1 MAAFPVWNRPQIRI
15 LQSTQLNIKKK
26 TGQSISQ
33 ETIYQPIELK
43 VGVFQDLKE
52 HREVS
57 FTKKEDPEGVFQDFK
72 DQREVSFTQKEDPE
86 GVFQDLKSQRKV
98 SFTQREDPGGVFQD
112 LKSQREAKRNSQIF
126 TEEKY

>member
-1 MAAFPVWNRPQIRI
+1 MAFPVWKRPQIRA
-15 LQSTQLNIKKK
+15 LQSPQLHIEKK
-26 TGQSISQ
+26 TVQSISQ
-33 ETIYQPIELK
+33 ETINQPIELK
-43 VGVFQDLKE
+43 EVGFTQKEDPGGIFQDLK
-52 HREVS
+52 
-57 FTKKEDPEGVFQDFK
+57 
-72 DQREVSFTQKEDPE
+72 DQKEVSFTQKEDPE